1 MNILRERP
9 YNSDSL
15 WSDSMQME
23 EDSSPKSNPHSPAI
37 DLNSTQ
43 ISEQVYESTLTAS
56 TGVDLCQAAS
66 SSDENPRTD
75 GATVTKENSTTV
87 KKPPK
92 KRN

>member
-1 MNILRERP
+1 
-9 YNSDSL
+9 
-15 WSDSMQME
+15 ME